1 MNHNDV
7 IVRIRTIETLSCDAG
22 WRNYHF
28 LKLTTDEGTVG
39 WSEFD
44 EDFGPRGLSTIIEL
58 YAPLF
63 IGADIFDHERTYMQ
77 VAATAR
83 PAPLGLP
90 AEAFGAIE
98 NAMLDAKAKLLG
110 IPVHQLLG
118 GKHRDNIPVYWSH
131 CASWRI
137 SHPDLYGSRI
147 SDLAGVKD
155 IGREARDRGFKA
167 VKTNM
172 FSYGTNGPKSWGS
185 GFGNPYEPGL
195 NIDLKLT
202 RDVVAHV
209 ESLREGVGEDVEIL
223 LDLNFNARTE
233 GFLRLL
239 RALNDIDLFW
249 VELDLYNPEALAM
262 LRSQGNVPI
271 ASCET
276 LFGVREFLPYLIN
289 QSIDVGIVDVIWNGA
304 WQAMKIANTAE
315 AFDVNVAPH
324 NFYSHL
330 ATMMSANFAAA
341 VPNLRIMEHDVDRL
355 NYDDDLFTHSPVF
368 TGDRLQVTDRPGWG
382 TEPIEEA
389 LRAHPAVK
397 REAYLGIQR

>member
-1 MNHNDV
+1 MHDETT
-7 IVRIRTIETLSCDAG
+7 VRIRSIETLSCDAG

-28 LKLTTDEGTVG
+28 VKLTTEDGIVG

-44 EDFGPRGLSTIIEL
+44 EDFGPRGLTNVIEL

-63 IGADIFDHERTYMQ
+63 VGGDIFNHERTYMK

-83 PAPLGLP
+83 PAPSGLP

-98 NAMLDAKAKLLG
+98 NAMLDAKAKILG

-118 GKHRDNIPVYWSH
+118 GKHRDEIQVYWSH

-137 SHPDLYGSRI
+137 SHPDHYGSRI
-147 SDLAGVKD
+147 SDLAGVTD
-155 IGREARDRGFKA
+155 VGREAKDRGFSA

-172 FSYGTNGPKSWGS
+172 FAYGPNGPKSWGA

-195 NIDLKLT
+195 NIDLKLIK
-202 RDVVAHV
+202 DVVAHV
-209 ESLREGVGEDVEIL
+209 EALREGVGEDVEIL
-223 LDLNFNARTE
+223 LDMNFNARTE

-239 RALNDIDLFW
+239 RALKDANLFW
-249 VELDLYNPEALAM
+249 AELDLYNPDALA
-262 LRSQGNVPI
+262 LIREQSGVPI

-276 LFGVREFLPYLIN
+276 LFGVREFLPYFSR
-289 QSIDVGIVDVIWNGA
+289 QSLDVAIVDVIWNGA
-304 WQAMKIANTAE
+304 WQAMKVANTAE

-330 ATMMSANFAAA
+330 STMMSANFAAA

-355 NYDDDLFTHSPVF
+355 GFDDELFTHAPVLR
-368 TGDRLQVTDRPGWG
+368 GDRLQVPDLPGWG
-382 TEPIEEA
+382 TEPIEEVI
-389 LRAHPAVK
+389 RSRPAVK
-397 REAYLGIQR
+397 REAYLGIKP